1 MESSR
6 DTRHTQMEA
15 GVNVVASVQ
24 TYRPCIWKASPP
36 QSSAMEKLHSN
47 LVWARAQQWHYFLL
61 SLQTSVQ
68 LPSACVRERWRRSFS
83 LLLNGVFVEL
93 CPSNKVILSGQQTC
107 GVGQRLRSQPIK
119 PTRHLLIPKK
129 QDGKSPGTLVFC
141 YTVVKCR
148 QIVRSSPVLYQY
160 RIPQ

>member
-15 GVNVVASVQ
+15 GVNVEAAVQ
-24 TYRPCIWKASPP
+24 KASPP
-36 QSSAMEKLHSN
+36 QSSAMEKWHSS

-61 SLQTSVQ
+61 RLQTSVQ

-93 CPSNKVILSGQQTC
+93 CPSNKVTLSGQQTC

-119 PTRHLLIPKK
+119 PTHHLLSPKK
-129 QDGKSPGTLVFC
+129 QDGKSPGTLFFC
-141 YTVVKCR
+141 STLSLLHRGEV
-148 QIVRSSPVLYQY
+148 
-160 RIPQ
+160 